1 MAFNKAKMLEMLERL
16 RHDKEKYAEFISLY
30 CLSRSIKTG
39 NDWDRIM
46 ALTPVNSVLNLVI
59 EQTRKGTDFPHQIA
73 FFGVLHYLAGYLLT
87 REIHIDLDGQKIY
100 PDIWNI
106 VLAPSGSGKSTVES
120 FISKLFCDVD
130 LKKLEPFTTAK
141 AYVQNLAE
149 TPKGLLV
156 KDEFA
161 QLLAGME
168 QQTYLLELKEYFLKT
183 YDNADISRT
192 TGKDSIVAEEPAI
205 SIYGSTVDRT
215 FTKYISEEMLLD
227 GFAQRFNYVFCEER
241 DKKKALLRHNQGI
254 EAIRDE
260 LNKTIGTIEH
270 LKFYLSDKAI
280 KEFEKLFH
288 QNYNQFKGIS
298 YSFFRRTQ
306 FKTLKYALLY
316 HVLLNKSSNMID
328 EEDIRWA
335 DRITFTHF
343 VDLKKM
349 LDMYDENEA
358 HSIIDRA
365 IELKDKFKEQ
375 GKQFTPRD
383 ITKYLK
389 GKVKNIAE
397 AKLLHSLVM
406 DIEKVK
412 EQHDPNEVS
421 ALN

>member
-1 MAFNKAKMLEMLERL
+1 MAFNRAKMIEMLAKIQ
-16 RHDKEKYAEFISLY
+16 HDKEKYAEFISLY

-73 FFGVLHYLAGYLLT
+73 FFGVLHYLAGYLLSK
-87 REIHIDLDGQKIY
+87 EIHIDLHGQKIY

-106 VLAPSGSGKSTVES
+106 ILAPSGSGKSTVES
-120 FISKLFCDVD
+120 FISKLFADVD

-141 AYVQNLAE
+141 AYVQNLAQ

-168 QQTYLLELKEYFLKT
+168 QQTYLLELKDYFLKT

-192 TGKDSIVAEEPAI
+192 TGKDSTVAHEPAI

-215 FTKYISEEMLLD
+215 FTKYITEEMLLD

-254 EAIRDE
+254 EIIKDE
-260 LNKTIGTIEH
+260 LNRTIGNIEH
-270 LKFYLSDKAI
+270 LKFYLSDRAI
-280 KEFEKLFH
+280 TEFEKLFH

-365 IELKDKFKEQ
+365 IELKEKFKQ
-375 GKQFTPRD
+375 QNKPFTPRD

-389 GKVKNIAE
+389 GKIKNIAE
-397 AKLLHSLVM
+397 AKLLHSLVL
-406 DIEKVK
+406 DIEKVEEK
-412 EQHDPNEVS
+412 HDSEDAS